1 MMGAGIRSFVFRHDL
16 IVARELSSN
25 YETGPSFFVDT
36 LDSEPC
42 EE

>member
-25 YETGPSFFVDT
+25 FFDT